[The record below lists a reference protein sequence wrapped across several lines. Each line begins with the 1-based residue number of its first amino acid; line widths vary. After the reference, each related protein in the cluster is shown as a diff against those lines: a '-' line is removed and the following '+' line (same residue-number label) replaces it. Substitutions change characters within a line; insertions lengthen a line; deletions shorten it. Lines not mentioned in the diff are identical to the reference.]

1 MKNTA
6 RIKTMAFQKLDFNR
20 LSESDMI
27 FRSQSFYSDI
37 VKRRTVRDFSSKEVP
52 FEIIKNAVKSA
63 SSAPSG
69 ANKQPWHFVIV
80 KDPKVKIKIR
90 NAAERE
96 EKKFYEHRAPEEWL
110 KDLNQFGTNW
120 EKSFIETAPYLVV
133 VFKINYDLDGEK
145 RRKNYYVNESV
156 GIASGFLLAALHQS
170 GLATL
175 THTPSP
181 MGFLEKIL
189 ERPKNERAVLLIPVG
204 YPAKDSRVPILK
216 KKDMNSI
223 CTII

>member
-1 MKNTA
+1 
-6 RIKTMAFQKLDFNR
+6 MAFQKLDFNR

-27 FRSQSFYSDI
+27 FRSQSFYLDI

-80 KDPKVKIKIR
+80 KDPKVKTKIR
-90 NAAERE
+90 NAAEQE

-145 RRKNYYVNESV
+145 RKKNYYVNESV

>member
-1 MKNTA
+1 
-6 RIKTMAFQKLDFNR
+6 MAFQKLDFNR

-80 KDPKVKIKIR
+80 KDLKVKIKIR
-90 NAAERE
+90 DAAEEE

-156 GIASGFLLAALHQS
+156 GIASGLLLAALHIS
-170 GLATL
+170 
-175 THTPSP
+175 
-181 MGFLEKIL
+181 
-189 ERPKNERAVLLIPVG
+189 VVG
-204 YPAKDSRVPILK
+204 SVC
-216 KKDMNSI
+216 N
-223 CTII
+223 

>member
-1 MKNTA
+1 
-6 RIKTMAFQKLDFNR
+6 MAFQKLDFNR

-90 NAAERE
+90 NAAEEE
-96 EKKFYEHRAPEEWL
+96 EKNFM
-110 KDLNQFGTNW
+110 NIG
-120 EKSFIETAPYLVV
+120 
-133 VFKINYDLDGEK
+133 
-145 RRKNYYVNESV
+145 
-156 GIASGFLLAALHQS
+156 HQKS
-170 GLATL
+170 GL
-175 THTPSP
+175 
-181 MGFLEKIL
+181 KIL
-189 ERPKNERAVLLIPVG
+189 INLVQIGKSPL
-204 YPAKDSRVPILK
+204 
-216 KKDMNSI
+216 
-223 CTII
+223 

>member
-1 MKNTA
+1 
-6 RIKTMAFQKLDFNR
+6 MAFQKLDFNR

-90 NAAERE
+90 DAAEEE

-223 CTII
+223 CTTI

>member
-1 MKNTA
+1 
-6 RIKTMAFQKLDFNR
+6 MAFQKLDFNR

-27 FRSQSFYSDI
+27 FRSQSFYLDI

-80 KDPKVKIKIR
+80 KDPKLKTKIR

-145 RRKNYYVNESV
+145 RKKNYYVNESV

>member
-1 MKNTA
+1 
-6 RIKTMAFQKLDFNR
+6 MAFQKLDFNR

-90 NAAERE
+90 DAAEEE

-145 RRKNYYVNESV
+145 RTKNYYVNESV

>member
-1 MKNTA
+1 
-6 RIKTMAFQKLDFNR
+6 MAFQKLDFNR

-27 FRSQSFYSDI
+27 VRSQSFYSDI

-80 KDPKVKIKIR
+80 KDAKVKIKIR
-90 NAAERE
+90 NAAEEE
-96 EKKFYEHRAPEEWL
+96 EKNFYEHRAPEEWL

-145 RRKNYYVNESV
+145 RTKNYYVNESV

-223 CTII
+223 CTTI